1 MEEATDDHVERV
13 VHIPVSPSVTLQAW
27 LFQSRSAGTSE
38 RGVVLMHPH
47 PKLGGDA
54 RSNNVMSVLCTSL
67 ASSKNYALTVLSFNS
82 RGHGGSTGTATWRG
96 EAERED
102 VLGAARWL
110 HARLGDSSAI
120 IIIGYSFGAA
130 VCSSAIGQLC
140 KNAGG
145 VPPWLAALV
154 VISYPA
160 GFLSRLVL
168 GCHLEPTKYVTVPK
182 LFIHGGRDQFCSSG
196 TFEWLF
202 AQVQEPK
209 DRVFFPE
216 ADHFWVGMEDELAHT
231 VCMWLQSCLARRN
244 LRNSQ

>member
-1 MEEATDDHVERV
+1 MEEPGSSFDERV
-13 VHIPVSPSVTLQAW
+13 VHIPISPSVTLQAW
-27 LFQSRSAGTSE
+27 LFQGNAAGASE
-38 RGVVLMHPH
+38 HGIVLMHPH

-54 RSNNVMSVLCTSL
+54 RSNNVINALCSFL
-67 ASSKNYALTVLSFNS
+67 ASSKECSFTILSFNS

-110 HARLGDSSAI
+110 HAKLGDSSAVT
-120 IIIGYSFGAA
+120 IIGYSFGAA

-140 KNAGG
+140 KNIGG
-145 VPPWLAALV
+145 APTWLAALIA
-154 VISYPA
+154 ISYPA

-168 GCHLEPTKYVTVPK
+168 GCHLEPTKYVSLPK
-182 LFIHGGRDQFCSSG
+182 LFIHGGRDQFCSSR

-202 AQVQEPK
+202 AQLKEPK
-209 DRVFFPE
+209 DRAFFND

-231 VCMWLQSCLARRN
+231 VHMWLQSCLVRRMAN
-244 LRNSQ
+244 KR